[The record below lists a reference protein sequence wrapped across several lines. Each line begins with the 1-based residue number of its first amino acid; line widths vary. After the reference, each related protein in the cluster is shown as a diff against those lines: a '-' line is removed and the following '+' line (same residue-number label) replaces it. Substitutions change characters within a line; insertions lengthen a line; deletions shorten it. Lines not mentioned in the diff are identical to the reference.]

1 MLSVISSSFLVSKEI
16 HTVTFACT
24 YPSLYSSHN
33 NPFLTHPAL
42 CPLLN
47 FKPIKYS
54 WCCPRIL
61 ACVIFHWNMVDF
73 PGATPERKPTVSFS
87 KVISCQYFLSL
98 GYDVM
103 PNSPCCDFF
112 YVLSLHSPCAWG
124 VCFCAFTCIN
134 ALLCLENAVSL
145 WSSFVLKFFSVFSS
159 TKISEPWETVM
170 WHRYSF

>member
-112 YVLSLHSPCAWG
+112 
-124 VCFCAFTCIN
+124 
-134 ALLCLENAVSL
+134 LCLEFAQSL
-145 WSSFVLKFFSVFSS
+145 CMRCLLLCVHMYKCPSVPRKCCFLVIIFCS
-159 TKISEPWETVM
+159 
-170 WHRYSF
+170 